1 MTRLKSS
8 PLDSSVIRMSSVTA
22 DIYLQDEGKD
32 NSMGREKDFVK
43 SLTLGRRQRSPDR
56 SNMKETDQCKV
67 CQGEKSTQHEAFI
80 REGMRAAWP
89 ICIGYI
95 PLGFAFGILAQKAGL
110 DTPDIALMSVLVYA
124 GSSQFIAVA
133 MLGSGA
139 APVSIVITS
148 FIVNLRHVL
157 MSSSLAVHLNRANLR
172 FLSLFAYGVTDE
184 SFAVNMTRFRE
195 GGWQPFHALVVNHV
209 ANLAWIA
216 STVLGGYAGN
226 FIRAGSFG
234 IDYAL
239 SAMFLG
245 LLVFQLRGRVYVLT
259 AIISGALAVVVALL
273 IPGNVF
279 VVIASLLGATVG
291 FAIKR
296 YAQRER
302 GSHA

>member
-1 MTRLKSS
+1 
-8 PLDSSVIRMSSVTA
+8 MSSITA
-22 DIYLQDEGKD
+22 DLYLQDEGSD
-32 NSMGREKDFVK
+32 NSPGREKDFVK
-43 SLTLGRRQRSPDR
+43 ALTLGRRQRAPES
-56 SNMKETDQCKV
+56 SNKKETDQCKV
-67 CQGEKSTQHEAFI
+67 CLGAKSTQPAAFI
-80 REGMRAAWP
+80 KDGMRAAWP
-89 ICIGYI
+89 ICVGYI
-95 PLGFAFGILAQKAGL
+95 PLGFAFGVLAQKAGL
-110 DTPDIALMSVLVYA
+110 DTLDIALMSVLVYA

-139 APVSIVITS
+139 APASIVITS

-184 SFAVNMTRFRE
+184 SFAVNMAKFRE
-195 GGWQPFHALVVNHV
+195 GGWQPFHALVVNHI

-216 STVLGGYAGN
+216 STILGGYAGK

-259 AIISGALAVVVALL
+259 AIISGALAVVVAFL
-273 IPGNVF
+273 IPGNAF